1 MSLGLAGVGILAA
14 VVGVVVIIAVILGV
28 VWIVLDRREKRD

>member
-28 VWIVLDRREKRD
+28 VWIVLERREKRD

>member
-1 MSLGLAGVGILAA
+1 VSLGLAGAGILAA

>member
-1 MSLGLAGVGILAA
+1 MSLGLAGVGILAG

>member
-1 MSLGLAGVGILAA
+1 VSLGLAGVGILAA

>member
-14 VVGVVVIIAVILGV
+14 VVGDVVIIAVILCV

>member
-1 MSLGLAGVGILAA
+1 MSLGLAGAGILAA
-14 VVGVVVIIAVILGV
+14 AVGVVVIIVVILGV

>member
-1 MSLGLAGVGILAA
+1 VSLGLAGVGILAA

-28 VWIVLDRREKRD
+28 VWIVLERREKRD

>member
-14 VVGVVVIIAVILGV
+14 VVGVVVIIAVILCV